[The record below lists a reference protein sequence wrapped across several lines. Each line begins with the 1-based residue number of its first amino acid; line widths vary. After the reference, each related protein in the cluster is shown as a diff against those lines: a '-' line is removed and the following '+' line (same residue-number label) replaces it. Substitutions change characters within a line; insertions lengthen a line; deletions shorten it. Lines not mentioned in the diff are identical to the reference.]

1 MKKYIIAIDQGTTS
15 SRTIIFDKQGNI
27 VSSSQKEINM
37 IYNGVDFVEQDANEI
52 FESVEYTI
60 TDALKKA
67 NLTSSSIASIG
78 ITNQRETTVLWD
90 KRTGEPIHKAIVW
103 QSKQSKD
110 ICENLI
116 SNEYNK
122 LFKDKTGLLIDPYF
136 SATKVRWILDN
147 VEGAEKLMEDGN
159 LLFGTIDTWLLYNL
173 TSGKTHKT
181 DYTNASRTL
190 FFNIFDKK
198 WDDELLDI
206 LGINKNMLPSVCDS
220 NAKFGFTSKSSV
232 FKEEILISGILGD
245 QQAALFGQLCTEKG
259 SIKNTYGTGCFMLM
273 NTGLKP
279 AISEN
284 GLLTTIAYSI
294 DGVVTYALEGSVF
307 VAGSAIQWLR
317 DSLNFFDEAKDSEM
331 ISQSVEDNYGVY
343 VVPAFVGLGTPYWDT
358 DAKGAIFGLTRGTT
372 KAHITRATLES
383 LAYQTRDIVDIMEKE
398 SKISPVFL
406 KVDGGASKNNFLMQF
421 QSDIL
426 NINIKRPVVSE
437 STALGAAF
445 MSGLSSGFYKNLD
458 EITKSLQ
465 IDRTFTPKIS
475 HDTREKLYSN
485 WKKAVSATRLFK

>member
-90 KRTGEPIHKAIVW
+90 KRTGEPIYKAIVW

>member
-90 KRTGEPIHKAIVW
+90 KRTGEPIYKAIVW

-331 ISQSVEDNYGVY
+331 ISQSVLDNYGVY

>member
-90 KRTGEPIHKAIVW
+90 KRTGEPIYKAIVW

-426 NINIKRPVVSE
+426 NINIKRPVGSE

>member
-1 MKKYIIAIDQGTTS
+1 MKKYIAIDQGTTS

-90 KRTGEPIHKAIVW
+90 KRTGEPIYKAIVW

>member
-90 KRTGEPIHKAIVW
+90 KRTGEPIYKAIVW

-190 FFNIFDKK
+190 FFN
-198 WDDELLDI
+198 
-206 LGINKNMLPSVCDS
+206 
-220 NAKFGFTSKSSV
+220 
-232 FKEEILISGILGD
+232 
-245 QQAALFGQLCTEKG
+245 
-259 SIKNTYGTGCFMLM
+259 
-273 NTGLKP
+273 
-279 AISEN
+279 
-284 GLLTTIAYSI
+284 
-294 DGVVTYALEGSVF
+294 
-307 VAGSAIQWLR
+307 
-317 DSLNFFDEAKDSEM
+317 
-331 ISQSVEDNYGVY
+331 
-343 VVPAFVGLGTPYWDT
+343 
-358 DAKGAIFGLTRGTT
+358 
-372 KAHITRATLES
+372 
-383 LAYQTRDIVDIMEKE
+383 
-398 SKISPVFL
+398 
-406 KVDGGASKNNFLMQF
+406 
-421 QSDIL
+421 
-426 NINIKRPVVSE
+426 
-437 STALGAAF
+437 
-445 MSGLSSGFYKNLD
+445 
-458 EITKSLQ
+458 
-465 IDRTFTPKIS
+465 
-475 HDTREKLYSN
+475 
-485 WKKAVSATRLFK
+485 